1 MGLFSK
7 NSNAPKAVES
17 QIPTSVIATP
27 PEALRQSE
35 SSLPP
40 AASAGAVPLQM
51 SERQVYLE
59 KMKVRIHQQ
68 LVERL
73 DVQNLRTGPQDQVRA
88 EMRSVIKELY
98 PLGKGLVTSSG

>member
-7 NSNAPKAVES
+7 KTEVPKGVES
-17 QIPTSVIATP
+17 EIPTSVIATP
-27 PEALRQSE
+27 PEGLAAAAKGP

-40 AASAGAVPLQM
+40 AASVHVAPVQM

-59 KMKVRIHQQ
+59 KMKVRSHQQ

-73 DVQNLRTGPQDQVRA
+73 DVQNLRTVPQDAVRKEVRA
-88 EMRSVIKELY
+88 VIRDLCQME
-98 PLGKGLVTSSG
+98 